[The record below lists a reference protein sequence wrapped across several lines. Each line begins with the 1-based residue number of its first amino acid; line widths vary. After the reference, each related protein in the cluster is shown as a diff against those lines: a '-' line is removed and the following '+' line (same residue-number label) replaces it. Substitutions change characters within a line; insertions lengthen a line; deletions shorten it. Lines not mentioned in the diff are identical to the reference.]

1 MIDDNLDYRLAAF
14 RRRLRHSLG
23 LGTPMIVSWN
33 WLQDYVSLDV
43 TPAEAAE
50 RLMMAGLNLES
61 VKPHGDDQAID
72 LEVTS
77 NRPDCLGHIGIAR
90 EASVLFAKPLTI
102 PPANVKTNGQSV
114 EKATSVAI
122 ECPDL
127 CPRYVARVIRGVKIG
142 PSPKWLRD
150 RLEAIGITSINNVV
164 DVTNYCLMESGQPF
178 HAFDFDKLRGGR
190 IVVRRAKANEKIQA
204 IDHNEY
210 SLTSDMCVIC
220 DAERPVAVAGVMGGA
235 ATEISVST
243 TNVLVEVA
251 DFSSMS
257 IRATARKL
265 NLHSPSSY
273 RFERGVD
280 AHQMDWASRRCCEL
294 IQQVA
299 GGELLEGSIWAG
311 SAPAAEP
318 TQVSLRSNQFRR
330 ILGIDIPTDESH
342 RILVALGLKPN
353 NAAQSADD
361 TRHYLAP
368 SWRRDLSR
376 EADLIEEVARVHGYD
391 KIPEDVFVP
400 LSLSEKTLTE
410 RVLDRIRDTLTAAG
424 FFETITLS
432 FVSSELAD
440 LIVGWDSVPT
450 ASEPQQASNG
460 RDRVPTY
467 LSVEHS
473 SRRQENTLRQS
484 LIPSLLVVRRDNE
497 RHGNFNAKLFE
508 TAGVYLA
515 ARPGDPTAEPRRV
528 GLVTGGS
535 FVEAKGVI
543 ETLARRINPQSVV
556 SVRPIDRA
564 HFVPGRGAEV
574 LLNGKPLGWLGEL
587 SRDVTDKLDLRDI
600 VIAAELDLAMLEAA
614 PNLVP
619 TFVELP
625 RFPSISRD
633 LNFVLDESITWEALL
648 DVVRSAA
655 GPMLDGATFGG
666 HYRGQQIPANK
677 KSYLLTIA
685 FRAADRTLTNDE
697 VDSAVKSVISV
708 CAEKLGAALR

>member
-1 MIDDNLDYRLAAF
+1 
-14 RRRLRHSLG
+14 
-23 LGTPMIVSWN
+23 MIVSWN
-33 WLQDYVSLDV
+33 WLQDYVALDSP
-43 TPAEAAE
+43 PAEVAD

-61 VKPHGDDQAID
+61 IEPHGDDQAID

-77 NRPDCLGHIGIAR
+77 NRPDCLGHIGVAR
-90 EASVLFAKPLTI
+90 EASVLYNKPLTI
-102 PPANVKTNGQSV
+102 PPANVKSNGQPI
-114 EKATSVAI
+114 EQATSVAI

-127 CPRYVARVIRGVKIG
+127 CPRYVARLIRGVKIG

-150 RLEAIGITSINNVV
+150 RLEAVGIAPINNVV

-190 IVVRRAKANEKIQA
+190 IIVRRPKPGEKIQA

-210 SLTSDMCVIC
+210 TLTPDMCAIC

-235 ATEISVST
+235 ATEISST
-243 TNVLVEVA
+243 TKNVLIEVA

-311 SAPAAEP
+311 QPPAADP
-318 TQVSLRSNQFRR
+318 QKVSIRSNQFRR
-330 ILGIDIPTDESH
+330 ILGIDVPSDESH

-353 NAAQSADD
+353 SDQPDADG

-376 EADLIEEVARVHGYD
+376 EADLIEEVARIHGYD

-400 LSLSEKTLTE
+400 LSLSEKSLTE
-410 RVLDRIRDTLTAAG
+410 RVLDRLRDTLTAAG

-450 ASEPQQASNG
+450 QSGS

-467 LSVEHS
+467 LSVDHS

-528 GLVTGGS
+528 AFVTGGS
-535 FVEAKGVI
+535 FVEAKGVV
-543 ETLARRINPQSVV
+543 EALAHRINPQSLVT
-556 SVRPIDRA
+556 VRPSDHP

-574 LLNGKPLGWLGEL
+574 LLNGQPLGWLGEL
-587 SRDVTDKLDLRDI
+587 SREVTDKLDLRDA
-600 VIAAELDLAMLEAA
+600 VIAAELDLATLEAA

-619 TFVELP
+619 TFAELP

-633 LNFVLDESITWEALL
+633 LNFVLDESVTWEALL
-648 DVVRSAA
+648 EVVRSAA
-655 GPMLDGATFGG
+655 GGSLDGATFGG
-666 HYRGQQIPANK
+666 QYRGQQIPANK
-677 KSYLLTIA
+677 KSYLLTVA

-697 VDSAVKSVISV
+697 VDSAVKSVINA

>member
-1 MIDDNLDYRLAAF
+1 
-14 RRRLRHSLG
+14 
-23 LGTPMIVSWN
+23 MIVSWN
-33 WLQDYVSLDV
+33 WLKDYVALDGS
-43 TPAEAAE
+43 PAEVAE

-61 VKPHGDDQAID
+61 IEPHGDDQAID

-77 NRPDCLGHIGIAR
+77 NRPDCLGHIGVAR
-90 EASVLFAKPLTI
+90 EASVLFNKPLTI
-102 PPANVKTNGQSV
+102 PAANVKSNGQPV

-122 ECPDL
+122 ECLDL
-127 CPRYVARVIRGVKIG
+127 CPRYAARMLRGVKIG

-150 RLEAIGITSINNVV
+150 RLETIGIASINNVV

-190 IVVRRAKANEKIQA
+190 IVVRRPKPGERIQA

-210 SLTSDMCVIC
+210 ALTPDMCVIC

-235 ATEISVST
+235 DTEIKSST
-243 TNVLVEVA
+243 KNVLIEVA

-257 IRATARKL
+257 IRVTARKL

-280 AHQMDWASRRCCEL
+280 SSRMDWASRRCCEL

-311 SAPAAEP
+311 EPPVVQRPA
-318 TQVSLRSNQFRR
+318 VSLRPNQFRR
-330 ILGIDIPTDESH
+330 ILGIDVSTNDSH
-342 RILVALGLKPN
+342 RILTALGLKPTGD
-353 NAAQSADD
+353 QADTD
-361 TRHYLAP
+361 GTQQYHPP

-376 EADLIEEVARVHGYD
+376 EADLIEEVARIHGYD

-400 LSLSEKTLTE
+400 LSLSQKSLTE

-432 FVSSELAD
+432 FVSGELAE
-440 LIVGWDSVPT
+440 LIS
-450 ASEPQQASNG
+450 SSNSKLCV
-460 RDRVPTY
+460 D
-467 LSVEHS
+467 HS

-508 TAGVYLA
+508 TASVYLA
-515 ARPGDPTAEPRRV
+515 ARPGDPTAEPRR
-528 GLVTGGS
+528 LSFVTGGS
-535 FVEAKGVI
+535 FIEAKGVV
-543 ETLARRINPQSVV
+543 ETLVQRVNPQSTVT
-556 SVRPIDRA
+556 VRPSDQP

-574 LLNGKPLGWLGEL
+574 LLNGQSLGWLGEL
-587 SRDVTDKLDLRDI
+587 SRNVTDKLDLRDS
-600 VIAAELDLAMLEAA
+600 VIAAELDLASMEAS

-619 TFVELP
+619 AFAELP
-625 RFPSISRD
+625 RYPSISRD
-633 LNFVLDESITWEALL
+633 LNFVLDEFITWDSLSE
-648 DVVRSAA
+648 VVRAAA
-655 GPMLDGATFGG
+655 GPSLGVLTFGS

-677 KSYLLTIA
+677 KSYVLTVS
-685 FRAADRTLTNDE
+685 FRAADRTLTSDE
-697 VDSAVKSVISV
+697 VDAAVKSVIEA
-708 CAEKLGAALR
+708 CAVKLGAALR

>member
-1 MIDDNLDYRLAAF
+1 
-14 RRRLRHSLG
+14 
-23 LGTPMIVSWN
+23 MIVSWN
-33 WLQDYVSLDV
+33 WLKDYVPLDQP
-43 TPAEAAE
+43 PAEVAE

-61 VKPHGDDQAID
+61 IEPHGDDQAID

-77 NRPDCLGHIGIAR
+77 NRPDCLGHIGVAR
-90 EASVLFAKPLTI
+90 EASVLFNKPLTI
-102 PPANVKTNGQSV
+102 PPAAVKSNGQPV

-122 ECPDL
+122 ECLDL
-127 CPRYVARVIRGVKIG
+127 CPRYVARVMRGVKIG
-142 PSPKWLRD
+142 PSPKWLRE
-150 RLEAIGITSINNVV
+150 RLEAIGIASINNVV

-190 IVVRRAKANEKIQA
+190 IVVRRPKPGEKIQA

-210 SLTSDMCVIC
+210 ALTPDMCVIC

-235 ATEISVST
+235 DTEISSAT
-243 TNVLVEVA
+243 KNVLIEVA

-280 AHQMDWASRRCCEL
+280 SSQMDWASRRCCEL

-299 GGELLEGSIWAG
+299 GGELLEGSVWAG
-311 SAPAAEP
+311 EPPVTQRPA
-318 TQVSLRSNQFRR
+318 VSLRSNQFRR
-330 ILGIDIPTDESH
+330 ILGIDVPTDESH
-342 RILVALGLKPN
+342 RILTALGLKPCSPGPCGLDDSE
-353 NAAQSADD
+353 QSGNQPSHKGLGCGEEV
-361 TRHYLAP
+361 RHYFPP

-376 EADLIEEVARVHGYD
+376 EADLIEEVARIHGYD

-400 LSLSEKTLTE
+400 LSLSQKTLTE

-432 FVSSELAD
+432 FVSGELAD
-440 LIVGWDSVPT
+440 LIPNVGHVSNVPT
-450 ASEPQQASNG
+450 EATWHVGN
-460 RDRVPTY
+460 VPHAP
-467 LSVEHS
+467 LSVDHS

-515 ARPGDPTAEPRRV
+515 AQPGDPNAEPRR
-528 GLVTGGS
+528 LSFVTGGA
-535 FVEAKGVI
+535 FVEAKGVV
-543 ETLARRINPQSVV
+543 ETLVRRINPQSIVT
-556 SVRPIDRA
+556 VRPRDQP

-574 LLNGKPLGWLGEL
+574 LLNGQSLGWLGEL
-587 SRDVTDKLDLRDI
+587 SRDVTDKLDLRDS
-600 VIAAELDLAMLEAA
+600 VIAAVLDLATLEAS

-619 TFVELP
+619 TVAELP
-625 RFPSISRD
+625 RYPSISRD
-633 LNFVLDESITWEALL
+633 LNFVLDEATTWDALSET
-648 DVVRSAA
+648 VRAAA
-655 GPMLDGATFGG
+655 GPSLDALTFGSQ
-666 HYRGQQIPANK
+666 YRGKQIPADK
-677 KSYLLTIA
+677 KSYVLTVS
-685 FRAADRTLTNDE
+685 FRAADRTLTSDE
-697 VDSAVKSVISV
+697 VDAAVKSVLEACS
-708 CAEKLGAALR
+708 AKLSAALR

>member
-1 MIDDNLDYRLAAF
+1 
-14 RRRLRHSLG
+14 
-23 LGTPMIVSWN
+23 MIVSWN
-33 WLQDYVSLDV
+33 WLKEYVALDQP
-43 TPAEAAE
+43 PAVVAE

-61 VKPHGDDQAID
+61 IEPRGDDQAID

-90 EASVLFAKPLTI
+90 EASVLFNKPLTI
-102 PPANVKTNGQSV
+102 PPADVKSNGQPI

-122 ECPDL
+122 ECLDL
-127 CPRYVARVIRGVKIG
+127 CPRYVARLIRGVKIG
-142 PSPKWLRD
+142 PSPKWLRE
-150 RLEAIGITSINNVV
+150 RLEAIGIASINNVV

-190 IVVRRAKANEKIQA
+190 IVVRRPKPGEKIQA

-210 SLTSDMCVIC
+210 TLTPDMCAIC

-235 ATEISVST
+235 DTEISYST
-243 TNVLVEVA
+243 KNVLIEVA

-311 SAPAAEP
+311 QPPAAKP
-318 TQVSLRSNQFRR
+318 TRLSLRPNQFRR
-330 ILGIDIPTDESH
+330 ILGIDIPPDESH
-342 RILVALGLKPN
+342 RILVALGLKP
-353 NAAQSADD
+353 SSDTSDADG

-368 SWRRDLSR
+368 SWRRDLAR
-376 EADLIEEVARVHGYD
+376 EADLIEEVARIHGYD

-400 LSLSEKTLTE
+400 LSLSQKTLTE
-410 RVLDRIRDTLTAAG
+410 RVFDRVRDTLTAAG

-432 FVSSELAD
+432 FVSGELAE
-440 LIVGWDSVPT
+440 LIPAT
-450 ASEPQQASNG
+450 AAT
-460 RDRVPTY
+460 R
-467 LSVEHS
+467 LSVDHS

-497 RHGNFNAKLFE
+497 RHGNFDAKLFE
-508 TAGVYLA
+508 TAAVYLA
-515 ARPGDPTAEPRRV
+515 ARPGDPQAEPRRL

-535 FVEAKGVI
+535 FVDAKGVV
-543 ETLARRINPQSVV
+543 ETLAKRLNPQAIVT
-556 SVRPIDRA
+556 VRTSDQP
-564 HFVPGRGAEV
+564 HFVAGRGAEV
-574 LLNGKPLGWLGEL
+574 LLNGQPLGWLGEL
-587 SRDVTDKLDLRDI
+587 SRDVTDKLDLRDS
-600 VIAAELDLAMLEAA
+600 VIAAELDLAMLEAN

-619 TFVELP
+619 AFAELP
-625 RFPSISRD
+625 RYPSVSRD
-633 LNFVLDESITWEALL
+633 LNFVLDEAVTWDALVE
-648 DVVRSAA
+648 VVRSSA
-655 GPMLDGATFGG
+655 GPSLDGVTFSSQ
-666 HYRGQQIPANK
+666 YRGQQIPANK
-677 KSYLLTIA
+677 KSYVLTVA
-685 FRAADRTLTNDE
+685 FRAPDRTLTSEE
-697 VDSAVKSVISV
+697 VDAAVKSVIDV
-708 CAEKLGAALR
+708 CSAKLGAVLR

>member
-1 MIDDNLDYRLAAF
+1 
-14 RRRLRHSLG
+14 
-23 LGTPMIVSWN
+23 MIVSWN
-33 WLQDYVSLDV
+33 WLKDYVTLDQP
-43 TPAEAAE
+43 PAAVAE

-61 VKPHGDDQAID
+61 IEPRGEDQAID

-90 EASVLFAKPLTI
+90 EASVLFNKPLTI
-102 PPANVKTNGQSV
+102 PPANVKSNGQPV
-114 EKATSVAI
+114 EQATSVAI

-127 CPRYVARVIRGVKIG
+127 CPRYVARLIRGVKIG
-142 PSPKWLRD
+142 PSPKWLRE
-150 RLEAIGITSINNVV
+150 RLEAIGIASINNVV

-190 IVVRRAKANEKIQA
+190 IVVRRPKPGEKIQA

-210 SLTSDMCVIC
+210 TLTPDMCAIC

-235 ATEISVST
+235 DTEISYST
-243 TNVLVEVA
+243 KNVLIEVA

-311 SAPAAEP
+311 QPPSAEP
-318 TQVSLRSNQFRR
+318 TRVSLRPNQFRR
-330 ILGIDIPTDESH
+330 ILGIDIPADESH
-342 RILVALGLKPN
+342 RILVALGLKP
-353 NAAQSADD
+353 SSDKADAEG

-376 EADLIEEVARVHGYD
+376 EADLIEEVARIHGYE

-400 LSLSEKTLTE
+400 LSLSQKTLTE
-410 RVLDRIRDTLTAAG
+410 RVLDRVRDTLTSAG

-440 LIVGWDSVPT
+440 LIPAGGT
-450 ASEPQQASNG
+450 T
-460 RDRVPTY
+460 R
-467 LSVEHS
+467 LSVDHS

-508 TAGVYLA
+508 TAGVYLG
-515 ARPGDPTAEPRRV
+515 ARPGDPTAEPRRIAF
-528 GLVTGGS
+528 VTGGS
-535 FVEAKGVI
+535 FVEAKGVV
-543 ETLARRINPQSVV
+543 ESLAKRINPQSTIT
-556 SVRPIDRA
+556 VRPSDQPQ
-564 HFVPGRGAEV
+564 FVPGRGAEIA
-574 LLNGKPLGWLGEL
+574 LNGHPLGWLGEL
-587 SRDVTDKLDLRDI
+587 SRDMTDKLDLRDS
-600 VIAAELDLAMLEAA
+600 VIAAELDLATLEAS

-619 TFVELP
+619 TFAELP
-625 RFPSISRD
+625 RYPSISRD
-633 LNFVLDESITWEALL
+633 LNFVLDEATTWDALVE
-648 DVVRSAA
+648 VVRSSA
-655 GPMLDGATFGG
+655 GSSLDAVSFGSQ
-666 HYRGQQIPANK
+666 YRGQQIPASK
-677 KSYLLTIA
+677 KSYVLTVS
-685 FRAADRTLTNDE
+685 FRAADRTLTSDE
-697 VDSAVKSVISV
+697 VDAAVKSIIEA
-708 CAEKLGAALR
+708 CAAKLGAAQR

>member
-1 MIDDNLDYRLAAF
+1 
-14 RRRLRHSLG
+14 
-23 LGTPMIVSWN
+23 MIVSWN
-33 WLQDYVSLDV
+33 WLKDYVLLNT

-61 VKPHGDDQAID
+61 IELRGDDQAID

-90 EASVLFAKPLTI
+90 EASVLFDKPLTI
-102 PPANVKTNGQSV
+102 PPADVKSNGQPV
-114 EKATSVAI
+114 EKATNVAI

-127 CPRYVARVIRGVKIG
+127 CPRYVARVIRGAKIG
-142 PSPKWLRD
+142 PSPKWLRE
-150 RLEAIGITSINNVV
+150 RLEAIGIASINNVV

-190 IVVRRAKANEKIQA
+190 IVVRRPKPGEKIQA

-210 SLTSDMCVIC
+210 TLTPDMCVIC
-220 DAERPVAVAGVMGGA
+220 DTERPVAIGGVMGGA
-235 ATEISVST
+235 ETEISSST
-243 TNVLVEVA
+243 KNVLIEVA

-294 IQQVA
+294 ILQVA

-311 SAPAAEP
+311 QQPAADP
-318 TQVSLRSNQFRR
+318 TKVSLRPNQFRR
-330 ILGIDIPTDESH
+330 ILGIDIPADESH
-342 RILVALGLKPN
+342 RIFVALGLKASSDKPD
-353 NAAQSADD
+353 AEG

-376 EADLIEEVARVHGYD
+376 EADLIEEVARIHGYE

-400 LSLSEKTLTE
+400 LSLSQRTLTE
-410 RVLDRIRDTLTAAG
+410 RVLDRLRDTLTAAG
-424 FFETITLS
+424 FFETVTLS
-432 FVSSELAD
+432 FVSGELAD
-440 LIVGWDSVPT
+440 LIP
-450 ASEPQQASNG
+450 SNSAK
-460 RDRVPTY
+460 
-467 LSVEHS
+467 LSVDHS

-508 TAGVYLA
+508 TAAVYLA
-515 ARPGDPTAEPRRV
+515 ARPGDATAEPRRL

-535 FVEAKGVI
+535 FVEAKGVV
-543 ETLARRINPQSVV
+543 ETLAKRINPQSVV
-556 SVRPIDRA
+556 TLRPSNQPQ
-564 HFVPGRGAEV
+564 FVPGRGAEV
-574 LLNGKPLGWLGEL
+574 LLNSQPLGWLGEL
-587 SRDVTDKLDLRDI
+587 SRDVTDKLNLRDS
-600 VIAAELDLAMLEAA
+600 VIAAELDLATLEAA

-619 TFVELP
+619 TFAELP

-633 LNFVLDESITWEALL
+633 LNFVLDEFVTWDTLVE
-648 DVVRSAA
+648 VVRSSA
-655 GPMLDGATFGG
+655 GSSLDAVSFSSQ
-666 HYRGQQIPANK
+666 YRGQQIPADK
-677 KSYLLTIA
+677 KSYVLTVA
-685 FRAADRTLTNDE
+685 FRAPDRTLTSEE
-697 VDSAVKSVISV
+697 VDAAVKSVIEACS
-708 CAEKLGAALR
+708 AKLGATLR

>member
-1 MIDDNLDYRLAAF
+1 
-14 RRRLRHSLG
+14 
-23 LGTPMIVSWN
+23 MIVSWN
-33 WLQDYVSLDV
+33 WLQDYVSLKAP
-43 TPAEAAE
+43 PAEVAE

-61 VKPHGDDQAID
+61 IEPHGDDQAID

-77 NRPDCLGHIGIAR
+77 NRPDCLGHIGVAR
-90 EASVLFAKPLTI
+90 EASVLFNKPLTI
-102 PPANVKTNGQSV
+102 PPANVKSNGQPI
-114 EKATSVAI
+114 EQATSVAI

-127 CPRYVARVIRGVKIG
+127 CPRYVARLIRGVKIG

-150 RLEAIGITSINNVV
+150 RLEAIGIAPINNVV

-190 IVVRRAKANEKIQA
+190 IVVRRPKPGEKIQA

-210 SLTSDMCVIC
+210 TLTPDMCAIC

-235 ATEISVST
+235 ATEISSST
-243 TNVLVEVA
+243 KNVLIEVA

-299 GGELLEGSIWAG
+299 GGELLDGSIWAG
-311 SAPAAEP
+311 QPPSVERPV
-318 TQVSLRSNQFRR
+318 VSIRPNQFRR
-330 ILGIDIPTDESH
+330 ILGIDVPANESH
-342 RILVALGLKPN
+342 RILVALGLKP
-353 NAAQSADD
+353 SGDKSD
-361 TRHYLAP
+361 TDGTRHYLAP

-376 EADLIEEVARVHGYD
+376 EIDLIEEVARIHGYD

-400 LSLSEKTLTE
+400 LSLSEKSLTE
-410 RVLDRIRDTLTAAG
+410 RVLDRVRDTLTAAG
-424 FFETITLS
+424 FFETVTLS

-450 ASEPQQASNG
+450 HSDG

-467 LSVEHS
+467 LSVDHS
-473 SRRQENTLRQS
+473 SRRQENILRQS

-528 GLVTGGS
+528 AFVTGGS
-535 FVEAKGVI
+535 FVEAKGVV
-543 ETLARRINPQSVV
+543 ETLARRINPQSLVR
-556 SVRPIDRA
+556 VRPSDQP
-564 HFVPGRGAEV
+564 HFVLGRGAEV
-574 LLNGKPLGWLGEL
+574 LLNGQPIGWLGEL
-587 SRDVTDKLDLRDI
+587 SRDVTDKLDLRDA
-600 VIAAELDLAMLEAA
+600 VIAAELDLATLEAV

-619 TFVELP
+619 TFSELP
-625 RFPSISRD
+625 RFPCISRD
-633 LNFVLDESITWEALL
+633 LNFVLDESITWEVLL
-648 DVVRSAA
+648 EVVHSAA
-655 GPMLDGATFGG
+655 GPSLDGATFGG
-666 HYRGQQIPANK
+666 QYRGQQIPANK
-677 KSYLLTIA
+677 KSYLLTVS

-697 VDSAVKSVISV
+697 VDAAVKSVIDA
-708 CAEKLGAALR
+708 CAAKLGAALR

>member
-1 MIDDNLDYRLAAF
+1 
-14 RRRLRHSLG
+14 
-23 LGTPMIVSWN
+23 MIVSWN
-33 WLQDYVSLDV
+33 WLKDYVALDGS
-43 TPAEAAE
+43 PAEVAE

-61 VKPHGDDQAID
+61 IEPRGDDQAID

-90 EASVLFAKPLTI
+90 EASVLFNKPLTI
-102 PPANVKTNGQSV
+102 PPATVKSNGQPV
-114 EKATSVAI
+114 EQATSVAI
-122 ECPDL
+122 ECLDL
-127 CPRYVARVIRGVKIG
+127 CPRYVARLIRGVKIG

-150 RLEAIGITSINNVV
+150 RLEAIGITPINNVV

-190 IVVRRAKANEKIQA
+190 IVVRRPKTGEKIQA

-210 SLTSDMCVIC
+210 ALAPDMCVIC

-235 ATEISVST
+235 ATEISSST
-243 TNVLVEVA
+243 KNILIEVA

-280 AHQMDWASRRCCEL
+280 SSQMDWASRRCCEL

-299 GGELLEGSIWAG
+299 GGELLEGAIWAG
-311 SAPAAEP
+311 EPPVAQRPA
-318 TQVSLRSNQFRR
+318 VSLRPNQFRR
-330 ILGIDIPTDESH
+330 ILGIDVPTNESH
-342 RILVALGLKPN
+342 RILTALGLKPCSPGPCGLN
-353 NAAQSADD
+353 DSDQTTNHPSHKGLGYDDEAQQ
-361 TRHYLAP
+361 YLPP

-376 EADLIEEVARVHGYD
+376 EADLIEEVARIHGYD

-400 LSLSEKTLTE
+400 LSLSQKTLTE

-432 FVSSELAD
+432 FVSGELAD

-450 ASEPQQASNG
+450 HSDG
-460 RDRVPTY
+460 RDRVPTD
-467 LSVEHS
+467 LCVDHS

-515 ARPGDPTAEPRRV
+515 ARPGDPTAEPRR
-528 GLVTGGS
+528 LSFVTGGS
-535 FVEAKGVI
+535 FVEAKGVV
-543 ETLARRINPQSVV
+543 ETLMHRINPQSVV
-556 SVRPIDRA
+556 TVRPSDQP
-564 HFVPGRGAEV
+564 HFVPGRGSEV
-574 LLNGKPLGWLGEL
+574 LLNGQSLGWLGEL
-587 SRDVTDKLDLRDI
+587 SRDVTDKLDLRDS
-600 VIAAELDLAMLEAA
+600 VIAAELDLATLEAS

-619 TFVELP
+619 TFAELP
-625 RFPSISRD
+625 RYPSISRD
-633 LNFVLDESITWEALL
+633 LNFVLDEAITWDTLSE
-648 DVVRSAA
+648 VVRAAA
-655 GPMLDGATFGG
+655 GPSLDALTFGSQ
-666 HYRGQQIPANK
+666 YRGKQIPADK
-677 KSYLLTIA
+677 KSYVLTIS
-685 FRAADRTLTNDE
+685 FRSPDRTLTSDE
-697 VDSAVKSVISV
+697 VDAAVKSVIEACS
-708 CAEKLGAALR
+708 ANLGAALR

>member
-1 MIDDNLDYRLAAF
+1 
-14 RRRLRHSLG
+14 
-23 LGTPMIVSWN
+23 MIVSWN
-33 WLQDYVSLDV
+33 WLKDYVALDRP
-43 TPAEAAE
+43 PAEVAE

-61 VKPHGDDQAID
+61 IEPHGDDQAID

-77 NRPDCLGHIGIAR
+77 NRPDCLGHIGVAR
-90 EASVLFAKPLTI
+90 EASVLFNQPLTI
-102 PPANVKTNGQSV
+102 PPANVTSNGQPI
-114 EKATSVAI
+114 ELATSVAI
-122 ECPDL
+122 ECLDL
-127 CPRYVARVIRGVKIG
+127 CPRYVARLIRGVKIG

-150 RLEAIGITSINNVV
+150 RLEAIGITPINNVV

-190 IVVRRAKANEKIQA
+190 IVVRRAKLGEKIQA

-210 SLTSDMCVIC
+210 TLTPDVCVIC

-235 ATEISVST
+235 DTEISSVT
-243 TNVLVEVA
+243 KNVLIEVA

-311 SAPAAEP
+311 QPPAAERP
-318 TQVSLRSNQFRR
+318 PVALRANQLRR
-330 ILGIDIPTDESH
+330 ILGIDIPADESH
-342 RILVALGLKPN
+342 RILVAIGLKPVE
-353 NAAQSADD
+353 QKDADE

-376 EADLIEEVARVHGYD
+376 EADLIEEVARIHGYD

-400 LSLSEKTLTE
+400 LSLSEKSLTE

-424 FFETITLS
+424 YFETITLS
-432 FVSSELAD
+432 FVSGELAD
-440 LIVGWDSVPT
+440 LIPVSGAT
-450 ASEPQQASNG
+450 
-460 RDRVPTY
+460 R
-467 LSVEHS
+467 LSVDHS

-497 RHGNFNAKLFE
+497 RHGNFNVKLFE

-515 ARPGDPTAEPRRV
+515 ARPGVPTAEPRRV
-528 GLVTGGS
+528 AFVTGGS
-535 FVEAKGVI
+535 FVEAKGVV
-543 ETLARRINPQSVV
+543 ETLARRVNPQSIVT
-556 SVRPIDRA
+556 VRPSDQP

-574 LLNGKPLGWLGEL
+574 LLNGQPLGWLGEL
-587 SRDVTDKLDLRDI
+587 SREVTDKLDLRDA
-600 VIAAELDLAMLEAA
+600 VIAAELDLATLEAA

-619 TFVELP
+619 TFAELP
-625 RFPSISRD
+625 RFPSITRD
-633 LNFVLDESITWEALL
+633 LNFVLDESTTWDELVAI
-648 DVVRSAA
+648 VRSAA
-655 GPMLDGATFGG
+655 GLSLDGVSFGG
-666 HYRGQQIPANK
+666 QYRGQQIPTNK
-677 KSYLLTIA
+677 KSYLLTVA
-685 FRAADRTLTNDE
+685 FRADDRTLTNDE
-697 VDSAVKSVISV
+697 VDAAVKSVIDT
-708 CAEKLGAALR
+708 CAAKLGAALR

>member
-1 MIDDNLDYRLAAF
+1 
-14 RRRLRHSLG
+14 
-23 LGTPMIVSWN
+23 MIVSWN
-33 WLQDYVSLDV
+33 WLKDYVALDAP
-43 TPAEAAE
+43 PAEVAE

-61 VKPHGDDQAID
+61 IESHGDDQAID

-77 NRPDCLGHIGIAR
+77 NRPDCLGHIGVAR
-90 EASVLFAKPLTI
+90 EASVLFDKPLTI
-102 PPANVKTNGQSV
+102 PLANVKSNGQPI
-114 EKATSVAI
+114 EQATAVAI
-122 ECPDL
+122 ECLDL

-142 PSPKWLRD
+142 PSPKWLCD
-150 RLEAIGITSINNVV
+150 RLEAIGIASINNVV

-190 IVVRRAKANEKIQA
+190 IVVRRAKPNEKIQA

-210 SLTSDMCVIC
+210 TLTSDMCVIC
-220 DAERPVAVAGVMGGA
+220 DAERPVAIAGVMGGA
-235 ATEISVST
+235 GTEIGGST
-243 TNVLVEVA
+243 RNVLIEVA

-311 SAPAAEP
+311 QPLAAEP
-318 TQVSLRSNQFRR
+318 TKVSLRTNQLRR
-330 ILGIDIPTDESH
+330 ILGIDIPENESH
-342 RILVALGLKPN
+342 RILVALGLKPSGD
-353 NAAQSADD
+353 QPDADG

-376 EADLIEEVARVHGYD
+376 EADLIEEVARIHGYD

-400 LSLSEKTLTE
+400 LSLSQKSLTE
-410 RVLDRIRDTLTAAG
+410 RVLDRICDTLTAAG

-450 ASEPQQASNG
+450 
-460 RDRVPTY
+460 Y
-467 LSVEHS
+467 LSVDHS

-528 GLVTGGS
+528 AFVTGGS
-535 FVEAKGVI
+535 FVDAKGIV
-543 ETLARRINPQSVV
+543 EALARRINPQSIIT
-556 SVRPIDRA
+556 VRPSDQP
-564 HFVPGRGAEV
+564 HFIPGRGAEV
-574 LLNGKPLGWLGEL
+574 LLNGQPLGWLAEL
-587 SRDVTDKLDLRDI
+587 SRDVTDKLDLRDS
-600 VIAAELDLAMLEAA
+600 VIAAELDLATLEAS

-619 TFVELP
+619 TFAELP
-625 RFPSISRD
+625 RYPSISRD
-633 LNFVLDESITWEALL
+633 LNFVLDEVTTWDALVE
-648 DVVRSAA
+648 VVRSSA
-655 GPMLDGATFGG
+655 GSSLDAISFGSQ
-666 HYRGQQIPANK
+666 YRGQQIPANK
-677 KSYLLTIA
+677 KSYVLTVS
-685 FRAADRTLTNDE
+685 FRSADRTLASEE
-697 VDSAVKSVISV
+697 VDAAVKSIIEA
-708 CAEKLGAALR
+708 CLAKLGAALR

>member
-1 MIDDNLDYRLAAF
+1 
-14 RRRLRHSLG
+14 
-23 LGTPMIVSWN
+23 MIVSWN
-33 WLQDYVSLDV
+33 WLQDYVTLDRP
-43 TPAEAAE
+43 PAEVAE

-61 VKPHGDDQAID
+61 IEPHGDDQAID

-77 NRPDCLGHIGIAR
+77 NRPDCLGHIGVAR
-90 EASVLFAKPLTI
+90 EASVLYNKPLTI
-102 PPANVKTNGQSV
+102 PPASVKSNGQPI

-127 CPRYVARVIRGVKIG
+127 CPRYVARLIRGVKIG
-142 PSPKWLRD
+142 PSPKWLCD
-150 RLEAIGITSINNVV
+150 RLEAIGITPINNVV

-190 IVVRRAKANEKIQA
+190 IVVRRPKPGEKIQA
-204 IDHNEY
+204 IDHDEY
-210 SLTSDMCVIC
+210 TLTPDMCAIC

-235 ATEISVST
+235 ATEISSST
-243 TNVLVEVA
+243 KNVLIEVA

-311 SAPAAEP
+311 QPPAAEP
-318 TQVSLRSNQFRR
+318 QKVSIRSNQFRR
-330 ILGIDIPTDESH
+330 ILGIEVPDAESH
-342 RILVALGLKPN
+342 RILIALGLKPN
-353 NAAQSADD
+353 NDEPDANG

-376 EADLIEEVARVHGYD
+376 EADLIEEVARIHGYD
-391 KIPEDVFVP
+391 KIPEVVFVP

-440 LIVGWDSVPT
+440 LIAPWPTQLASDADASSVRH
-450 ASEPQQASNG
+450 G
-460 RDRVPTY
+460 C
-467 LSVEHS
+467 LSVDHS

-508 TAGVYLA
+508 TASVYLA

-528 GLVTGGS
+528 AFVTGGS
-535 FVEAKGVI
+535 FVEAKGVV
-543 ETLARRINPQSVV
+543 ETLARRINPQSLVT
-556 SVRPIDRA
+556 VRSSDQA

-574 LLNGKPLGWLGEL
+574 FLNGQPLGWLGEL
-587 SRDVTDKLDLRDI
+587 SRDVTDKLDLRDA
-600 VIAAELDLAMLEAA
+600 VIAAELDVAMLEAA

-619 TFVELP
+619 TFSELP

-633 LNFVLDESITWEALL
+633 LNFVIDEFVTWEALL
-648 DVVRSAA
+648 EVVRAAA
-655 GPMLDGATFGG
+655 GPSLDGTLFGG
-666 HYRGQQIPANK
+666 QYRGQQIPPNK

-685 FRAADRTLTNDE
+685 FRADDRTLTNDE
-697 VDSAVKSVISV
+697 VDAAVKSVINA

>member
-1 MIDDNLDYRLAAF
+1 
-14 RRRLRHSLG
+14 
-23 LGTPMIVSWN
+23 MIVSWN
-33 WLQDYVSLDV
+33 WLQDYVSLDAPPSEV
-43 TPAEAAE
+43 AE

-61 VKPHGDDQAID
+61 IEPHGDDQAID

-77 NRPDCLGHIGIAR
+77 NRPDCLGHIGVAR
-90 EASVLFAKPLTI
+90 EASVLFNKPLTI
-102 PPANVKTNGQSV
+102 PPANVKSNGQPI

-127 CPRYVARVIRGVKIG
+127 CPRYVARLIRGVKIG
-142 PSPKWLRD
+142 PSPKWLSD
-150 RLEAIGITSINNVV
+150 RLEAIGITPINNVV

-190 IVVRRAKANEKIQA
+190 IIVRRPKPGEKIQA

-210 SLTSDMCVIC
+210 SLTPDMCAIC
-220 DAERPVAVAGVMGGA
+220 DAERLVAVAGVMGGA
-235 ATEISVST
+235 ATEISSST
-243 TNVLVEVA
+243 KNVLIEVA

-311 SAPAAEP
+311 QPPVAEP
-318 TQVSLRSNQFRR
+318 TKVSIRSNQFRR
-330 ILGIDIPTDESH
+330 ILGIDIPTEESN
-342 RILVALGLKPN
+342 RILVALGLKPSSD
-353 NAAQSADD
+353 QSDADG

-376 EADLIEEVARVHGYD
+376 EADLIEEVARIHGYD

-410 RVLDRIRDTLTAAG
+410 RVLDRVRDTLTAAG

-440 LIVGWDSVPT
+440 LITPWPSQLAVEADAGSVRH
-450 ASEPQQASNG
+450 G
-460 RDRVPTY
+460 C
-467 LSVEHS
+467 LSVDHS

-528 GLVTGGS
+528 AFVIGGS

-543 ETLARRINPQSVV
+543 ETLGRRINPQSLVT
-556 SVRPIDRA
+556 VRPLDLP

-574 LLNGKPLGWLGEL
+574 LLNGQSLGWLGEL
-587 SRDVTDKLDLRDI
+587 SRELTDKLDLRDA
-600 VIAAELDLAMLEAA
+600 VIAAELDFATLEAA

-619 TFVELP
+619 TFAELP

-633 LNFVLDESITWEALL
+633 LNFVIDESVTWESLL
-648 DVVRSAA
+648 EVVRSAA
-655 GPMLDGATFGG
+655 GSSLDVATFGG
-666 HYRGQQIPANK
+666 QYRGQQIPANK
-677 KSYLLTIA
+677 KSYLLTVA

-697 VDSAVKSVISV
+697 VDAAVKSVINA
-708 CAEKLGAALR
+708 CAEKLGAVLR

>member
-1 MIDDNLDYRLAAF
+1 
-14 RRRLRHSLG
+14 
-23 LGTPMIVSWN
+23 MIVSWN
-33 WLQDYVSLDV
+33 WLKDYVSLDA

-61 VKPHGDDQAID
+61 IEPRGDDQAID

-90 EASVLFAKPLTI
+90 EASVLFDKPLTI
-102 PPANVKTNGQSV
+102 PPANVKSNGQPI
-114 EKATSVAI
+114 EQATSVAI

-127 CPRYVARVIRGVKIG
+127 CPRYIARLIRGVKIG

-150 RLEAIGITSINNVV
+150 RLEAIGITPINNVV

-190 IVVRRAKANEKIQA
+190 IIVRRPKPGEKIQA

-210 SLTSDMCVIC
+210 TLTPDMCAIC

-235 ATEISVST
+235 ATEISSST
-243 TNVLVEVA
+243 KNVLIEVA

-311 SAPAAEP
+311 QPPAAES
-318 TQVSLRSNQFRR
+318 QKVSIRPNQFRR
-330 ILGIDIPTDESH
+330 ILGIDVPTDESH
-342 RILVALGLKPN
+342 RILAALGLKPN
-353 NAAQSADD
+353 KDKPD
-361 TRHYLAP
+361 MDGTRHYLAP

-376 EADLIEEVARVHGYD
+376 EADLIEEVARIHGYD

-450 ASEPQQASNG
+450 HSDG

-467 LSVEHS
+467 LSVDHS

-528 GLVTGGS
+528 AFVTGGS
-535 FVEAKGVI
+535 FVEAKGVV
-543 ETLARRINPQSVV
+543 ETLARRINPQSLV
-556 SVRPIDRA
+556 SVRPSDQR

-574 LLNGKPLGWLGEL
+574 LLNGQPLGWLGEL
-587 SRDVTDKLDLRDI
+587 SRDVTDKLDLRDA
-600 VIAAELDLAMLEAA
+600 VIAAELDLATLEAA

-619 TFVELP
+619 TFAELP
-625 RFPSISRD
+625 RFPCISRD
-633 LNFVLDESITWEALL
+633 LNFVLDESITWEVLL
-648 DVVRSAA
+648 EVVRSAA
-655 GPMLDGATFGG
+655 GASHDGTLFGG
-666 HYRGQQIPANK
+666 QYRGQQIPANK

-697 VDSAVKSVISV
+697 VDAAVKSVINA

>member
-1 MIDDNLDYRLAAF
+1 
-14 RRRLRHSLG
+14 
-23 LGTPMIVSWN
+23 MIVSWN
-33 WLQDYVSLDV
+33 WLKDYVSLDA

-61 VKPHGDDQAID
+61 IEPRGDDQAID

-90 EASVLFAKPLTI
+90 EASVLFDKPLTI
-102 PPANVKTNGQSV
+102 PPANVKSNGQAI
-114 EKATSVAI
+114 EQATSVAI
-122 ECPDL
+122 EFPDL

-142 PSPKWLRD
+142 PSPKWLRE

-164 DVTNYCLMESGQPF
+164 DITNYCLMESGQPF

-190 IVVRRAKANEKIQA
+190 IVVRRPKPGEKIQA

-210 SLTSDMCVIC
+210 TLTPDMCIIC
-220 DAERPVAVAGVMGGA
+220 DAERPVAIGGVMGGA
-235 ATEISVST
+235 DTEISYST
-243 TNVLVEVA
+243 KNVLIEVA

-294 IQQVA
+294 IQQIA

-311 SAPAAEP
+311 QPPHAEP
-318 TQVSLRSNQFRR
+318 TRVSLRSNQFRR
-330 ILGIDIPTDESH
+330 ILGIDIPADESH
-342 RILVALGLKPN
+342 RILIALGLKPT
-353 NAAQSADD
+353 ADKPEAD
-361 TRHYLAP
+361 GSRGYLVP

-376 EADLIEEVARVHGYD
+376 EADLIEEVARIHGYE

-400 LSLSEKTLTE
+400 LSLSQKTLTE
-410 RVLDRIRDTLTAAG
+410 RVLDRVRETLTAAG

-432 FVSSELAD
+432 FVSGELAD
-440 LIVGWDSVPT
+440 LIPVSGATQLNVD
-450 ASEPQQASNG
+450 
-460 RDRVPTY
+460 
-467 LSVEHS
+467 HS
-473 SRRQENTLRQS
+473 SRRQENTLRQG

-515 ARPGDPTAEPRRV
+515 AQPGDPTAEPRRL
-528 GLVTGGS
+528 GFVTGGS
-535 FVEAKGVI
+535 FVEAKGVV
-543 ETLARRINPQSVV
+543 ETLAKRINPQSAVT
-556 SVRPIDRA
+556 VRPSDQP

-574 LLNGKPLGWLGEL
+574 LLDGRPLGWLGEL
-587 SRDVTDKLDLRDI
+587 SRDVTDKLDLRDS
-600 VIAAELDLAMLEAA
+600 VIAAELDLAALEAK

-619 TFVELP
+619 KFNELP
-625 RFPSISRD
+625 RYPSISRD
-633 LNFVLDESITWEALL
+633 LNFVLDESVTWDVLVE
-648 DVVRSAA
+648 VVRASA
-655 GPMLDGATFGG
+655 GPSLDTVEFSSQ
-666 HYRGQQIPANK
+666 YRGQQLPANK
-677 KSYLLTIA
+677 KSYVLTAA
-685 FRAADRTLTNDE
+685 FRASDRTLTGDE
-697 VDSAVKSVISV
+697 VDEAVKSIIEACS
-708 CAEKLGAALR
+708 AKLGAALR

>member
-1 MIDDNLDYRLAAF
+1 
-14 RRRLRHSLG
+14 
-23 LGTPMIVSWN
+23 MIVSWN
-33 WLQDYVSLDV
+33 WLQDYVALDRP
-43 TPAEAAE
+43 PAEVAE

-61 VKPHGDDQAID
+61 IEPHGDDQAID

-77 NRPDCLGHIGIAR
+77 NRPDCLGHIGVAR
-90 EASVLFAKPLTI
+90 EASVLFNKPLTI
-102 PPANVKTNGQSV
+102 PPAHVKSNGQPI
-114 EKATSVAI
+114 EKATSVTI
-122 ECPDL
+122 DCLDL
-127 CPRYVARVIRGVKIG
+127 CPRYVARLIRGVKIG
-142 PSPKWLRD
+142 PSPKWLSD
-150 RLEAIGITSINNVV
+150 RLEAIGITPINNVV

-190 IVVRRAKANEKIQA
+190 IVVRRPKPGEKIQA

-210 SLTSDMCVIC
+210 TLTPDMCAIC

-235 ATEISVST
+235 DTEISSST
-243 TNVLVEVA
+243 KNVLIEVA

-311 SAPAAEP
+311 QPPVAEP
-318 TQVSLRSNQFRR
+318 TKVSIRSNQFRR
-330 ILGIDIPTDESH
+330 ILGIDVPADESH
-342 RILVALGLKPN
+342 RILTALGLKPRSD
-353 NAAQSADD
+353 QADAD
-361 TRHYLAP
+361 GTRHYLAP

-376 EADLIEEVARVHGYD
+376 EADLIEEVARIHGYD

-410 RVLDRIRDTLTAAG
+410 RVLDRVRDTLTAAG

-450 ASEPQQASNG
+450 QSGS
-460 RDRVPTY
+460 RDSVPTY
-467 LSVEHS
+467 LSVDHS

-528 GLVTGGS
+528 AFVTGGS

-543 ETLARRINPQSVV
+543 ETLAHRINPQSLVT
-556 SVRPIDRA
+556 VRPLDRP

-574 LLNGKPLGWLGEL
+574 LLNGQPLGWLGEL
-587 SRDVTDKLDLRDI
+587 SREVTDKLDLRDA
-600 VIAAELDLAMLEAA
+600 VIAAELDLATLEAT

-619 TFVELP
+619 TFAELP

-633 LNFVLDESITWEALL
+633 LNFVLDESITWDALL
-648 DVVRSAA
+648 EVVRSAA
-655 GPMLDGATFGG
+655 GPSLDGATFGG
-666 HYRGQQIPANK
+666 QYRGQQIPAHK
-677 KSYLLTIA
+677 KSYLLTVA

-697 VDSAVKSVISV
+697 VDAAVKSVINA

>member
-1 MIDDNLDYRLAAF
+1 
-14 RRRLRHSLG
+14 
-23 LGTPMIVSWN
+23 MIVSWN
-33 WLQDYVSLDV
+33 WLKDYVSLDA

-61 VKPHGDDQAID
+61 IEPHGDDHAID

-77 NRPDCLGHIGIAR
+77 NRPDCLGHIGVAR
-90 EASVLFAKPLTI
+90 EASVLFDKPLTI
-102 PPANVKTNGQSV
+102 PPANVKSNGQPI
-114 EKATSVAI
+114 EQATSVTI
-122 ECPDL
+122 ESPDL

-142 PSPKWLRD
+142 PSPKWLRE
-150 RLEAIGITSINNVV
+150 RLEAIGIASINNVV

-190 IVVRRAKANEKIQA
+190 IVVRRAKPTEKIQA

-210 SLTSDMCVIC
+210 TLTPDVCVIC
-220 DAERPVAVAGVMGGA
+220 DAEQPVAVAGVMGGA
-235 ATEISVST
+235 ATEIGYST
-243 TNVLVEVA
+243 KNVLIEVA
-251 DFSSMS
+251 DFSTMS

-311 SAPAAEP
+311 DPPVAERPAI
-318 TQVSLRSNQFRR
+318 TLRANQFRR
-330 ILGIDIPTDESH
+330 ILGIDVAAGESH
-342 RILVALGLKPN
+342 RILVALGLKAIGDVRN
-353 NAAQSADD
+353 LGHGMTELRYA
-361 TRHYLAP
+361 AP

-376 EADLIEEVARVHGYD
+376 EADLIEEVARIHGYE

-432 FVSSELAD
+432 FVSGELAD
-440 LIVGWDSVPT
+440 LIPSWPT
-450 ASEPQQASNG
+450 RLASDLDA
-460 RDRVPTY
+460 RRIHHLTVD
-467 LSVEHS
+467 HS

-515 ARPGDPTAEPRRV
+515 ARPGDPQAEPRRV
-528 GLVTGGS
+528 AFVTGGS

-543 ETLARRINPQSVV
+543 ETLAKRINPQSLVT
-556 SVRPIDRA
+556 VRSSDLP

-574 LLNGKPLGWLGEL
+574 QLNGQPLGWLGEL
-587 SRDVTDKLDLRDI
+587 SRDVTDKLDLRDA
-600 VIAAELDLAMLEAA
+600 VIAAELDLATLEAA
-614 PNLVP
+614 PDLVP
-619 TFVELP
+619 TFAELP

-633 LNFVLDESITWEALL
+633 LNFVLDESTTWEALL
-648 DVVRSAA
+648 EVVRSAA
-655 GPMLDGATFGG
+655 GPALGEAMFGG
-666 HYRGQQIPANK
+666 QYRGQQIPANK
-677 KSYLLTIA
+677 KSYLLTVA

-697 VDSAVKSVISV
+697 VDAAVKSVIDA

>member
-1 MIDDNLDYRLAAF
+1 
-14 RRRLRHSLG
+14 
-23 LGTPMIVSWN
+23 MIVSWN
-33 WLQDYVSLDV
+33 WLKDYVSLDA

-61 VKPHGDDQAID
+61 IEPRGEDQAID

-90 EASVLFAKPLTI
+90 EASVLFDKPLTI
-102 PPANVKTNGQSV
+102 PPANVKSNGQPV
-114 EKATSVAI
+114 EQATSVAI

-127 CPRYVARVIRGVKIG
+127 CPRYVARLIRGVKIG
-142 PSPKWLRD
+142 PSPKWLRE

-190 IVVRRAKANEKIQA
+190 IVVRRSKPGEKIQA

-210 SLTSDMCVIC
+210 TLTPDMCVIC
-220 DAERPVAVAGVMGGA
+220 DAERPVAIGGVMGGA
-235 ATEISVST
+235 DTEIGYST
-243 TNVLVEVA
+243 KNVLIEVA

-311 SAPAAEP
+311 QPPAAEP
-318 TQVSLRSNQFRR
+318 TRVSLRPNQFPR
-330 ILGIDIPTDESH
+330 ILGIDIPADESH
-342 RILVALGLKPN
+342 RILVALGLKPDGD
-353 NAAQSADD
+353 QTSADG

-376 EADLIEEVARVHGYD
+376 EADLIEEVARIHGYE

-400 LSLSEKTLTE
+400 LSLSQRTLTE
-410 RVLDRIRDTLTAAG
+410 RVLDRVRDTLTAAG

-432 FVSSELAD
+432 FVSGELAES
-440 LIVGWDSVPT
+440 IVGWAFSPT
-450 ASEPQQASNG
+450 TSEG
-460 RDRVPTY
+460 RAEIPTY
-467 LSVEHS
+467 LSVDHS

-508 TAGVYLA
+508 TASVYLA
-515 ARPGDPTAEPRRV
+515 ARPGDPKAEPRRL
-528 GLVTGGS
+528 GFVTGGS
-535 FVEAKGVI
+535 VVEAKGVV
-543 ETLARRINPQSVV
+543 ETLAKRINPQSVV
-556 SVRPIDRA
+556 TVRPSDQP

-574 LLNGKPLGWLGEL
+574 LLNGQPLGWLGEL
-587 SRDVTDKLDLRDI
+587 SREVTDKLDLRDS
-600 VIAAELDLAMLEAA
+600 VIAAELDLATLEAN

-619 TFVELP
+619 TFTELP
-625 RFPSISRD
+625 RYPSISRD
-633 LNFVLDESITWEALL
+633 LNFVLDESVTWDTLVE
-648 DVVRSAA
+648 VVRVSA
-655 GPMLDGATFGG
+655 GPSLDAVSFSSQ
-666 HYRGQQIPANK
+666 YRGQQIPANK
-677 KSYLLTIA
+677 KSYVLTVS
-685 FRAADRTLTNDE
+685 FRAPDRTLTSDE
-697 VDSAVKSVISV
+697 VDAAVKSVIEACSQ
-708 CAEKLGAALR
+708 KLGATLR

>member
-1 MIDDNLDYRLAAF
+1 
-14 RRRLRHSLG
+14 
-23 LGTPMIVSWN
+23 MIVSWN
-33 WLQDYVSLDV
+33 WLKDYVPLDQ
-43 TPAEAAE
+43 PLAEVAE

-61 VKPHGDDQAID
+61 IEPHGDDQAID

-90 EASVLFAKPLTI
+90 EASVLFNKPLTI
-102 PPANVKTNGQSV
+102 PPAAVKSNGQPI

-122 ECPDL
+122 ECLDL
-127 CPRYVARVIRGVKIG
+127 CPRYVARVIRGVTIG

-150 RLEAIGITSINNVV
+150 RIEAIGIASINNIV

-190 IVVRRAKANEKIQA
+190 IIVRRPKAGEKIQA

-210 SLTSDMCVIC
+210 SLPPDMCVIC

-235 ATEISVST
+235 ATEISSST
-243 TNVLVEVA
+243 KNVLIEVA

-280 AHQMDWASRRCCEL
+280 SSQMDWASRRCCEL

-299 GGELLEGSIWAG
+299 GGELLEGAIWAG
-311 SAPAAEP
+311 EPPVTQRPA
-318 TQVSLRSNQFRR
+318 VSLRPNQFRR
-330 ILGIDIPTDESH
+330 ILGIDVPANESH
-342 RILVALGLKPN
+342 RILMALGLKPTGD
-353 NAAQSADD
+353 QADAD
-361 TRHYLAP
+361 GTRQYLPP

-376 EADLIEEVARVHGYD
+376 EADLIEEVARIHGYD

-400 LSLSEKTLTE
+400 LSLSQKTLTE

-432 FVSSELAD
+432 FVSGELAE
-440 LIVGWDSVPT
+440 LIVGPV
-450 ASEPQQASNG
+450 SNL
-460 RDRVPTY
+460 PHAC
-467 LSVEHS
+467 LSVDHS

-515 ARPGDPTAEPRRV
+515 ARPGDPTAEPRR
-528 GLVTGGS
+528 LSFVTGGS
-535 FVEAKGVI
+535 FVEVKGVV

-556 SVRPIDRA
+556 TVRPSDQP

-574 LLNGKPLGWLGEL
+574 LLNGQSLGWLGEL
-587 SRDVTDKLDLRDI
+587 SRDVTDKLDLRDS
-600 VIAAELDLAMLEAA
+600 VIAAELDLATLEAS

-619 TFVELP
+619 TFAELL
-625 RFPSISRD
+625 RYPSISRD
-633 LNFVLDESITWEALL
+633 LNFVLEEAITWDALSE
-648 DVVRSAA
+648 VVRAAA
-655 GPMLDGATFGG
+655 GPSLDVLTFGSQ
-666 HYRGQQIPANK
+666 YRGQQIPANK
-677 KSYLLTIA
+677 KSYVLTVS
-685 FRAADRTLTNDE
+685 FRAADRTLTSED
-697 VDSAVKSVISV
+697 VDAAVKSVIEACST
-708 CAEKLGAALR
+708 KLGAALR

>member
-1 MIDDNLDYRLAAF
+1 
-14 RRRLRHSLG
+14 
-23 LGTPMIVSWN
+23 MIVSWN
-33 WLQDYVSLDV
+33 WLQDYVSLEAP
-43 TPAEAAE
+43 PAEVAE

-61 VKPHGDDQAID
+61 IEPHGDDHAID

-77 NRPDCLGHIGIAR
+77 NRPDCLGHIGVAR
-90 EASVLFAKPLTI
+90 EASVLFNKPLTI
-102 PPANVKTNGQSV
+102 PPANVTSNGQPIEQV
-114 EKATSVAI
+114 TSVTI
-122 ECPDL
+122 ECLDL
-127 CPRYVARVIRGVKIG
+127 CPRYVARLIRGVKIG

-150 RLEAIGITSINNVV
+150 RLEAIGITPINNVV

-190 IVVRRAKANEKIQA
+190 IVVRQPKPGEKIQA

-210 SLTSDMCVIC
+210 TLTPDMCVIC

-235 ATEISVST
+235 DTEISSAT
-243 TNVLVEVA
+243 KNVLVEVA

-311 SAPAAEP
+311 QPPAAERP
-318 TQVSLRSNQFRR
+318 PVSLRANQLRR
-330 ILGIDIPTDESH
+330 ILGIDIPVEESH
-342 RILVALGLKPN
+342 RILVAIGLKPVEQLAHPLGGN
-353 NAAQSADD
+353 TGEPPVQ
-361 TRHYLAP
+361 RHYLAP

-376 EADLIEEVARVHGYD
+376 EADLIEEVARIHGYD

-400 LSLSEKTLTE
+400 LSLSEKSLTE
-410 RVLDRIRDTLTAAG
+410 RVLDRIRDALTAAG

-432 FVSSELAD
+432 FVSGELAD
-440 LIVGWDSVPT
+440 LIPVSGAT
-450 ASEPQQASNG
+450 
-460 RDRVPTY
+460 R
-467 LSVEHS
+467 LSVDHS

-497 RHGNFNAKLFE
+497 RHGNFNVKLFE

-528 GLVTGGS
+528 AFVTGGS
-535 FVEAKGVI
+535 FVEAKGVV
-543 ETLARRINPQSVV
+543 ETLAHRINPQSIVT
-556 SVRPIDRA
+556 VRPLDQP

-574 LLNGKPLGWLGEL
+574 LLNGQPLGWLGEL
-587 SRDVTDKLDLRDI
+587 SRDVTDKLDLRDA
-600 VIAAELDLAMLEAA
+600 VIAAELDLATLEAA

-619 TFVELP
+619 TFAELP
-625 RFPSISRD
+625 RYPSISRD
-633 LNFVLDESITWEALL
+633 LNFVLDESTTWEELL
-648 DVVRSAA
+648 KVVRSSA
-655 GPMLDGATFGG
+655 GSSLDQASFGG
-666 HYRGQQIPANK
+666 QYRGQQIPTNK
-677 KSYLLTIA
+677 KSYLLTVS
-685 FRAADRTLTNDE
+685 FRADDRTLTNDE
-697 VDSAVKSVISV
+697 VDAAVKSVIET
-708 CAEKLGAALR
+708 CAAKLGAALR